1 MTTTAGQASGKKREK
16 GGETEQKRKNES
28 KSCAKIAAGVV
39 GGLARYKIMK
49 QKLDLKAEEMG
60 APISEASSD
69 VVYSVSLWLPL
80 LHLMSLK
87 IAIKLRLLSLH
98 L

>member
-1 MTTTAGQASGKKREK
+1 MTTTAGQASGKKRER
-16 GGETEQKRKNES
+16 ERRRNRAEEHKRKNES

-49 QKLDLKAEEMG
+49 QKLDLKGEEIG

-69 VVYSVSLWLPL
+69 VVYSVSCGCCRCCC
-80 LHLMSLK
+80 
-87 IAIKLRLLSLH
+87 I
-98 L
+98 